1 MFKFENHLVELL
13 NRAVW
18 FIPQVTQVTAKD
30 FRLMTDRSSPQ
41 VRAI

>member
-1 MFKFENHLVELL
+1 MYQETDVFENHIAP
-13 NRAVW
+13 RGA
-18 FIPQVTQVTAKD
+18 QVTQVTAKD